1 MTDEQIRDVNMRA
14 LQILKECNQC
24 CFAVEEIER
33 ISLFRQLDNVLLTAM
48 EHLANIAADKSRELT
63 RLYRLQPCGILLA
76 GCAVEAAEKNVCE
89 AQELIKTTAARLEQE
104 RNTP

>member
-1 MTDEQIRDVNMRA
+1 MTDEQIRDVNMQA

-24 CFAVEEIER
+24 CLAVEEIER

-48 EHLANIAADKSRELT
+48 EHLANIAADKSRKLA
-63 RLYRLQPCGILLA
+63 RLYHMQPCGVLLT
-76 GCAVEAAEKNVCE
+76 GCAVEAAAKNVCE
-89 AQELIKTTAARLEQE
+89 AQELVKKTSASLEQE